1 MERLANF
8 YRQIIS
14 QNMILKF
21 YFFNFI
27 YIEYLCSTCMPRI
40 RRGQKRALDTL
51 RLELQEV
58 VSYQMDG

>member
-1 MERLANF
+1 
-8 YRQIIS
+8 
-14 QNMILKF
+14 MILKF

-27 YIEYLCSTCMPRI
+27 YMGILSHEYLCSTCMPRI

>member
-1 MERLANF
+1 MG
-8 YRQIIS
+8 
-14 QNMILKF
+14 ILSH
-21 YFFNFI
+21 
-27 YIEYLCSTCMPRI
+27 EYLCSTCMPRI